1 VSNDGKFREDEL
13 WGRAVSVT
21 ELIIV
26 LALLQYLF
34 FGILVSR
41 ARTRYGVKA
50 PAVTGDPIFER
61 YLRVQ
66 MNTLELLVIFLPALW
81 IASADIASLW
91 IAALGAL
98 YLAGRFIYLRD
109 YVRAAE
115 KRALGFGVSAL
126 PILILL
132 AIDLI
137 GALRGLIGR

>member
-1 VSNDGKFREDEL
+1 MG
-13 WGRAVSVT
+13 VT

-34 FGILVSR
+34 FGMLVSR
-41 ARTRYGVKA
+41 ARTRYAIKA
-50 PAVTGDPIFER
+50 PAVTGDPVFER

-81 IASADIASLW
+81 LASAHIAPLW
-91 IAALGAL
+91 IAVLGTL
-98 YLAGRFIYLRD
+98 YLLGRFLYLRG

-115 KRALGFGVSAL
+115 QRSLGFGISAL

-137 GALRGLIGR
+137 SSLRALLGR

>member
-1 VSNDGKFREDEL
+1 VG
-13 WGRAVSVT
+13 VT

-34 FGILVSR
+34 FGMLVGR

-50 PAVTGDPIFER
+50 PAITGDPIFER

-81 IASADIASLW
+81 IASAYVAPLW
-91 IAALGAL
+91 ITALGLL
-98 YLAGRFIYLRD
+98 YLAGRFLYLRG
-109 YVRAAE
+109 YVRAAD
-115 KRALGFGVSAL
+115 KRALGFGLSAL

-137 GALRGLIGR
+137 GSLRALLGR

>member
-1 VSNDGKFREDEL
+1 VVG
-13 WGRAVSVT
+13 VT

-26 LALLQYLF
+26 MALLQYLF
-34 FGILVSR
+34 FGMLVSR

-50 PAVTGDPIFER
+50 PAITGDPIFER
-61 YLRVQ
+61 HLRVQ

-81 IASADIASLW
+81 IASAYIGPLW
-91 IAALGAL
+91 IAALGAV
-98 YLAGRFIYLRD
+98 YLAGRLFYLWG

-115 KRALGFGVSAL
+115 KRALGFGLSAL

-137 GALRGLIGR
+137 GSLRSLFGG

>member
-1 VSNDGKFREDEL
+1 MG
-13 WGRAVSVT
+13 VT
-21 ELIIV
+21 ELVIV

-41 ARTRYGVKA
+41 ARTRHGVKA

-61 YLRVQ
+61 HLRVQ

-81 IASADIASLW
+81 IASAYIATLW
-91 IAALGAL
+91 IAALGAVYLVGRFL
-98 YLAGRFIYLRD
+98 YLRG
-109 YVRAAE
+109 YVRAPE
-115 KRALGFGVSAL
+115 KRSLGFGLSAL

-137 GALRGLIGR
+137 GALRSLLGR

>member
-1 VSNDGKFREDEL
+1 VG
-13 WGRAVSVT
+13 VT
-21 ELIIV
+21 ELMIV

-34 FGILVSR
+34 FGVLVSR

-61 YLRVQ
+61 HLRVQ

-81 IASADIASLW
+81 IAGAYIMPLW
-91 IAALGAL
+91 IAVLGAL
-98 YLAGRFIYLRD
+98 YLAGRFIYLRG

-115 KRALGFGVSAL
+115 KRALGFGLSAF
-126 PILILL
+126 PILTLL

-137 GALRGLIGR
+137 GSLRSLLGR

>member
-1 VSNDGKFREDEL
+1 VG
-13 WGRAVSVT
+13 VT
-21 ELIIV
+21 ELVIV

-34 FGILVSR
+34 FGILVGR

-66 MNTLELLVIFLPALW
+66 MNTLELLVMFLPALW
-81 IASADIASLW
+81 IANAYVAPIW
-91 IAALGAL
+91 ITVLGAA
-98 YLAGRFIYLRD
+98 YLAGRFLYLRG

-115 KRALGFGVSAL
+115 KRSLGFGVSAL

-132 AIDLI
+132 TIDLI
-137 GALRGLIGR
+137 GALRGLFGR

>member
-1 VSNDGKFREDEL
+1 VG
-13 WGRAVSVT
+13 VT

-34 FGILVSR
+34 FGMLVSR

-50 PAVTGDPIFER
+50 PAITGHPVFER

-66 MNTLELLVIFLPALW
+66 TNTLELLVIFLPALW
-81 IASADIASLW
+81 IASAYIAPVW
-91 IAALGAL
+91 IGTLGTL
-98 YLAGRFIYLRD
+98 YVAGRFIYLRG
-109 YVRAAE
+109 YVQAAE
-115 KRALGFGVSAL
+115 KRSLGFGLSAL

-137 GALRGLIGR
+137 GALRLLFAR

>member
-1 VSNDGKFREDEL
+1 VG
-13 WGRAVSVT
+13 VT
-21 ELIIV
+21 ELITV

-34 FGILVSR
+34 FGMLVSR

-50 PAVTGDPIFER
+50 PTVTGDPMFER
-61 YLRVQ
+61 HLRVQ

-81 IASADIASLW
+81 IARAYIAPLW
-91 IAALGAL
+91 IAVLGAVYLIGRFL
-98 YLAGRFIYLRD
+98 YLAG

-137 GALRGLIGR
+137 GSLRGLFGR